1 MKTITLSGDDGQS
14 VVTLLYGVRD
24 SIMGLK
30 AVDESMR
37 RSINRLISKIEKQID
52 DGPTESD
59 PPRDLFIAAALQGMI
74 ADERLSLEIL
84 VARVMQ
90 VADAVMKAR
99 GQ

>member
-14 VVTLLYGVRD
+14 VVTILYRVRD
-24 SIMGLK
+24 IMGLK
-30 AVDESMR
+30 PVDESMR

-59 PPRDLFIAAALQGMI
+59 PTRDMFIAAALTGLI
-74 ADERLSLEIL
+74 SDERLSLEIL

>member
-1 MKTITLSGDDGQS
+1 MILDLSAEQVKDLITALDRVAKTFPLDAREATNLARDLNRQCNSQS
-14 VVTLLYGVRD
+14 VALATT
-24 SIMGLK
+24 S
-30 AVDESMR
+30 
-37 RSINRLISKIEKQID
+37 
-52 DGPTESD
+52 
-59 PPRDLFIAAALQGMI
+59 PRDLFIAAALQGLI